1 MLCILYF
8 LFTNFFVVQCLHL
21 TSNQVN
27 MINSLIKSQTLTQEQ
42 RSKINGLMYHSYE
55 KWAIKKAIDFKYLHR
70 FKCKNIPIND
80 LILSSKFGLY
90 KASQNYNANSSF
102 PYYSEMH
109 IKNELLKTLTKHFSF
124 SKVPVELRKRNKTN
138 FTRDELRNYRNLL
151 HPELI
156 SYSDYWKFD
165 EFLIGH
171 GERYDVAYNL
181 IKKEEHYDK
190 IMYIWSLVSK
200 FEPLSK
206 KIFYLRYDCNLN
218 VIRSNKEIAKL
229 LGYTRSYVEIIL
241 SQCMQNLRN
250 ALPV

>member
-1 MLCILYF
+1 MCILYF
-8 LFTNFFVVQCLHL
+8 FLANFLVVQCLHL
-21 TSNQVN
+21 TLNQVN
-27 MINSLIKSQTLTQEQ
+27 MINSLIKSQALTQEQ
-42 RSKINGLMYHSYE
+42 RSEINELMYHSYE
-55 KWAIKKAIDFKYLHR
+55 KWAIKKAIDFKLLHR
-70 FKCKNIPIND
+70 FKCQNIAIND

-90 KASQNYNANSSF
+90 KAAQNYNGSSSF

-124 SKVPVELRKRNKTN
+124 SKVPRTFRTKNKTN
-138 FTRDELRNYRNLL
+138 FTTDELRNYRNLL

-156 SYSDYWKFD
+156 SYSDYWRFD
-165 EFLIGH
+165 EFLIGD

-181 IKKEEHYDK
+181 IKKEEEQDK
-190 IMYIWSLVSK
+190 IMYIWSVVSE

-206 KIFYLRYDCNLN
+206 KIFYLRFDSRLN
-218 VIRSNKEIAKL
+218 IIRSNKEIARL

-250 ALPV
+250 ALPI

>member
-1 MLCILYF
+1 MICILYF
-8 LFTNFFVVQCLHL
+8 LFANFIVVRCLHL
-21 TSNQVN
+21 TTSQVN
-27 MINSLIKSQTLTQEQ
+27 MINNLIKSNSLTQEQ
-42 RSKINGLMYHSYE
+42 RLKINGLMYHSYE

-90 KASQNYNANSSF
+90 KASQNYNGNSSF

-124 SKVPVELRKRNKTN
+124 SKIPRDFRRRNKIN
-138 FTRDELRNYRNLL
+138 FTIDELRNYRNLL

-165 EFLIGH
+165 EFLIGDA
-171 GERYDVAYNL
+171 ENYDVAYNL
-181 IKKEEHYDK
+181 IKKEEEREK
-190 IMYIWSLVSK
+190 IMYIWSVVNE

-206 KIFYLRYDCNLN
+206 KIFYLRFDSRLN
-218 VIRSNKEIAKL
+218 IIRSNREIAKL
-229 LGYTRSYVEIIL
+229 LGYTRSYVGVIL
-241 SQCMQNLRN
+241 CQCMQNLRN

>member
-1 MLCILYF
+1 MCILYF
-8 LFTNFFVVQCLHL
+8 VVANFIVVQCLHL
-21 TSNQVN
+21 TLNQVN
-27 MINSLIKSQTLTQEQ
+27 MINSLIKSNALTQEQ

-55 KWAIKKAIDFKYLHR
+55 KWAIKKAIDFKLLHR
-70 FKCKNIPIND
+70 FKCQNIAIND

-90 KASQNYNANSSF
+90 KAAQNYNGNSSF

-124 SKVPVELRKRNKTN
+124 SKVPRTFRTKNKTN
-138 FTRDELRNYRNLL
+138 FTTDELRNYRNLL

-165 EFLIGH
+165 EFLIGDAEH
-171 GERYDVAYNL
+171 YDVAYNL
-181 IKKEEHYDK
+181 IKKEEEQEK
-190 IMYIWSLVSK
+190 IMYIWSVVSE

-206 KIFYLRYDCNLN
+206 KIFYLRFDSRLN
-218 VIRSNKEIAKL
+218 IIRSNKEIARL

-241 SQCMQNLRN
+241 SQCMQNLRD
-250 ALPV
+250 ALPI